1 MPAGQSKGELIYGI
15 EALAA
20 SLPSARRSDG
30 SPAPL
35 KDEPP
40 SGRRKK

>member
-30 SPAPL
+30 SAAPQ